1 MLSSPVRNRFRL
13 GATLVEL
20 IVTVAVIS
28 IVAAFGLPRVN
39 LHRFR
44 LEAGVRVLQT
54 TLQQA
59 EREAVKRQHNF
70 VVGFDVAGKRVRI
83 LDDQNN
89 NNTADA
95 SERVVWRT
103 LDDGI
108 KFATPPAGFGG
119 GAAVSVT
126 GTKLT
131 TVNGYPSVIY
141 RRDGAASTDAQV
153 YITSTRNQNGD
164 FRLLSITRATGRVD
178 WYRYSNGWR
187 RGSI

>member
-1 MLSSPVRNRFRL
+1 MLSTPVRNRSRR
-13 GATLVEL
+13 GITLVEV
-20 IVTVAVIS
+20 IVTVAVIA
-28 IVAAFGLPRVN
+28 IIAGFGLPRVN

-44 LEAGVRVLQT
+44 LEAAVRVLQT

-59 EREAVKRQHNF
+59 EREAVKRQHDF

-89 NNTADA
+89 NNKADGT
-95 SERVVWRT
+95 ERVVWRT

-108 KFATPPAGFGG
+108 QFANPPAGFNG

-131 TVNGYPSVIY
+131 IVDGFPSVIY
-141 RRDGAASTDAQV
+141 RRDGAASTDAQL

-164 FRLLSITRATGRVD
+164 FRLLAITRATGRVD
-178 WYRYSNGWR
+178 WYRYGNGWK

>member
-1 MLSSPVRNRFRL
+1 MELGKARRGFRR
-13 GATLVEL
+13 GFSLVEL
-20 IVTVAVIS
+20 MFAVAIIS
-28 IVAAFGLPRVN
+28 IVAGIGLPRMN

-44 LEAGVRVLQT
+44 LDASVRVIQT

-59 EREAVKRQHNF
+59 ERESVKRQHNF
-70 VVGFDVAGKRVRI
+70 VVGFDVAGKRIRV

-89 NNTADA
+89 NNTADGT
-95 SERVVWRT
+95 ERVVWKT

-108 KFATPPAGFGG
+108 KFANPPAGFSG

-131 TVNGYPSVIY
+131 TVDGYPSVIY

-164 FRLLSITRATGRVD
+164 FRLLSVTRATGRVD
-178 WYRYSNGWR
+178 WYRYGTTWK
-187 RGSI
+187 RGPT

>member
-1 MLSSPVRNRFRL
+1 MQRNWVLERCQPGFSLIELML
-13 GATLVEL
+13 T
-20 IVTVAVIS
+20 VTVIS
-28 IVAAFGLPRVN
+28 ILSGIAATRIN

-44 LEAGVRVLQT
+44 LDASVRVIQT
-54 TLQQA
+54 SLQQA
-59 EREAVKRQHNF
+59 EREAVKRQHNYI
-70 VVGFDVAGKRVRI
+70 VGFDVAGKRVRI

-89 NNTADA
+89 NNSADGT
-95 SERVVWRT
+95 ERVVWRT
-103 LDDGI
+103 IDDGI
-108 KFATPPAGFGG
+108 KFATPPAGFNG

-131 TVNGYPSVIY
+131 TVDGYPSIIF

-164 FRLLSITRATGRVD
+164 FRLLSVTRSTGRVD
-178 WYRYSNGWR
+178 WYRYKNGWQ

>member
-1 MLSSPVRNRFRL
+1 M
-13 GATLVEL
+13 VEL
-20 IVTVAVIS
+20 MFAVAVIS
-28 IVAAFGLPRVN
+28 IIALFGVPRVN

-44 LEAGVRVLQT
+44 LDAAVRVLQT

-70 VVGFDVAGKRVRI
+70 VVGFDVTGKRVRI

-95 SERVVWRT
+95 TERVLWRT

-108 KFATPPAGFGG
+108 KFATPPAGFNG

-131 TVNGYPSVIY
+131 TVSGYPSVIY
-141 RRDGAASTDAQV
+141 RRDGAASTDLQL

-164 FRLLSITRATGRVD
+164 FRLLSVTRATGRVD
-178 WYRYSNGWR
+178 WYRYGSGWK